1 MRALGAILIILGF
14 LISLTGL
21 GAILGVP
28 MIVIGVVALIEPR
41 FMYIGLLSGVIAY
54 EMSAKNSSQFLTIFI
69 SVCVVILVIHLA
81 IEHWELINGRQTKKS
96 AIQPNEEDNNRFY
109 KQNRQNSDDKECPFC
124 REIIKER
131 LQKSPN

>member
-1 MRALGAILIILGF
+1 MRALGTILIILGF

-54 EMSAKNSSQFLTIFI
+54 EMSGCIQ
-69 SVCVVILVIHLA
+69 
-81 IEHWELINGRQTKKS
+81 ERS
-96 AIQPNEEDNNRFY
+96 AT
-109 KQNRQNSDDKECPFC
+109 
-124 REIIKER
+124 R
-131 LQKSPN
+131 LRD